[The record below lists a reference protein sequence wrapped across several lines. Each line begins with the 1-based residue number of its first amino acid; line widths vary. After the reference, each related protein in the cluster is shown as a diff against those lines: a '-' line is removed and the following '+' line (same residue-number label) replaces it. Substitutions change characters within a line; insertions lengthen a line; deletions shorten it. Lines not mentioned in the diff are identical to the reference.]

1 MAVNSFGKSSMAMTP
16 QLQQALTEKIK
27 SLEIENKFFADFFDS
42 IGSEDSAGSLIESP
56 DGQTGVSI
64 PRWYGLLNT
73 FVTNPSN
80 VSIGIIDRMIKT
92 DDTVLC
98 AVHFKATMMLSKI
111 GEYQHDDNKI
121 EDFVRDFL
129 GKIKRPN
136 WKQSLQGQASKVGYG
151 FSTSEFMM
159 GLNKKNQKVPMKV
172 KSYHPST
179 MCFEVDPWGEVTE
192 WGIVQFIIQS
202 AQISNPN
209 NYFPYFQYGFKV
221 ENPFETPND
230 RLLPYRMAF
239 INNYGLVRIWKH
251 KVIHHIEN
259 DMLSFGSPYG
269 NTGVRT
275 AHLAWQMKVF
285 VMKQLGIA
293 TKSNALPFL
302 HAAAPMKNNQVKV
315 QDPRTKAF
323 TDFNPIEAMKDLLR
337 KRQSNDSIVT
347 GSEEDGYKITS
358 IMNQCDL
365 EQIID
370 VLKFLNTMIFRSFVI
385 PSLVVTDGEGSRSLG
400 EKQFEIVDQMAS
412 EDAENFADN
421 IVDQMIKRTIIENF
435 GEQDN
440 YGEFAKKPLSLAE
453 RKELSDMFCNLANAG
468 WMSPLDKSQGDH
480 VASVLDIPERDDDF
494 YLNPNANGAGEP
506 VIEDPNNPGK
516 ETPPNV

>member
-1 MAVNSFGKSSMAMTP
+1 
-16 QLQQALTEKIK
+16 
-27 SLEIENKFFADFFDS
+27 
-42 IGSEDSAGSLIESP
+42 
-56 DGQTGVSI
+56 
-64 PRWYGLLNT
+64 
-73 FVTNPSN
+73 
-80 VSIGIIDRMIKT
+80 
-92 DDTVLC
+92 
-98 AVHFKATMMLSKI
+98 
-111 GEYQHDDNKI
+111 
-121 EDFVRDFL
+121 
-129 GKIKRPN
+129 
-136 WKQSLQGQASKVGYG
+136 
-151 FSTSEFMM
+151 
-159 GLNKKNQKVPMKV
+159 
-172 KSYHPST
+172 
-179 MCFEVDPWGEVTE
+179 
-192 WGIVQFIIQS
+192 
-202 AQISNPN
+202 
-209 NYFPYFQYGFKV
+209 
-221 ENPFETPND
+221 
-230 RLLPYRMAF
+230 
-239 INNYGLVRIWKH
+239 
-251 KVIHHIEN
+251 
-259 DMLSFGSPYG
+259 
-269 NTGVRT
+269 
-275 AHLAWQMKVF
+275 
-285 VMKQLGIA
+285 
-293 TKSNALPFL
+293 
-302 HAAAPMKNNQVKV
+302 
-315 QDPRTKAF
+315 
-323 TDFNPIEAMKDLLR
+323 MKDLLR